1 MNIANIY
8 KIMIDTYIIWTFLS
22 LNRVFFYV
30 FNNNKTNAIS
40 RWSKSIAIKLCAIS
54 EMHAKV

>member
-1 MNIANIY
+1 MDVFIVEQ
-8 KIMIDTYIIWTFLS
+8 S
-22 LNRVFFYV
+22 LFYV

-54 EMHAKV
+54 